1 MNLRIGVLGPLEV
14 SLDGRPLHIPG
25 GRQRAVLTALV
36 LARPGVLGVDRLAAL
51 IVPGAAGADARNAAQ
66 TYVARLRRSLGA
78 AAGCVRTAPPGYVL
92 DAPAVDAERFTA
104 LAAPRPGE
112 TALDA
117 LLRLDAAL
125 DLWRGPAYAEFP
137 DLARA
142 ESARLAE
149 LRRDVEETRVEVLAG
164 LGRTAEA
171 VAAASALVAADP
183 GRDRAVRA
191 LVTALAAAGRTA
203 DALDAVRA
211 HRVWLRDEAGLDP
224 SRALLALQA
233 ELLRDPTATEGPERT
248 TRPGKRMGHEVS
260 PRSEPAAAPDGPMV
274 GRTGTAPPRA
284 PELIGR
290 DRELAEVTALLT
302 AGRIVT
308 LIGPGGVGKTSLA
321 LACARPP
328 SDDLRGDDLRGGDLH
343 GGDLHGGDLH
353 GGDLRSGDLHDG
365 ELRSGYQR
373 GGDQRVG
380 GPAGGGDP
388 RGSGAAAWWV
398 DLAALGDQAAVA
410 PAVAAAVGLVVEG
423 RVVESLTAW
432 ARGADGLLV
441 IDNCEH
447 LLDAVH
453 ELLGGMLVE
462 DCPGLRVLA
471 TSRERI
477 GLAGER
483 CYVVDPLSADAAVR
497 LFTARAA
504 ATGTVTGP
512 DGGSD
517 RVAALC
523 SALDRLPLA
532 IELAAARVGALTV
545 DDLARRLDARLVLL
559 DAGPRGRPARHQTLR
574 AVVDWSWRLLGE
586 RERIA
591 FARLH
596 VFAAGIDLDAAEAVI
611 GYGELTAAEV
621 AHVVALLAERSLLTR
636 PGTVGVGRY
645 RMLVSLRVYAAELLD
660 EAGDRELRLRHA
672 TYFAGVLEEASAGLS
687 GPDEA
692 AWVPVIEGALDDA
705 RQAWQWSRAHAP
717 PVAVRI
723 AGAAAEF
730 GFWRLRADLLTWS
743 TLILPDAG
751 SQAAVLVGA
760 AYGAWLDG
768 DFGTAARIA
777 QGAVD
782 AGHAGAADQLGDI
795 ALIQG
800 DLDGAEA
807 HYRQAIAVLPVG
819 TPARAVAMANLAL
832 PLAYRQ
838 DPAALPAAEAGLVEA
853 RATGNPSALAFAMF
867 ALAEAHGDG
876 DPTAAI
882 GALDQALRLADS
894 VGNRF
899 VAGVTRTAMVAL
911 RGRHGPPGPALALFA
926 GAIRHWRTTGGRPLL
941 IIALRNLVVL
951 FARTGRDVAAIEL
964 AAALDAPSGV
974 YGAEAERLAQALGAV
989 RVRLPVTTAE
999 EAWRRGSTRSADEA
1013 AAEALRH
1020 LP

>member
-1 MNLRIGVLGPLEV
+1 MHDVPTTAQDRPAAVQAGPAAGQDPRAAAARDAGGTDV
-14 SLDGRPLHIPG
+14 RDPRAAAARDAG
-25 GRQRAVLTALV
+25 GRDVRDPRAAA
-36 LARPGVLGVDRLAAL
+36 ARDVGGRDVRDPRAAAARVVGGREVQDPRAAAARDVGGTDL
-51 IVPGAAGADARNAAQ
+51 RGAGEARSDGAAEAQ
-66 TYVARLRRSLGA
+66 GQGTVGGHATG
-78 AAGCVRTAPPGYVL
+78 
-92 DAPAVDAERFTA
+92 
-104 LAAPRPGE
+104 
-112 TALDA
+112 
-117 LLRLDAAL
+117 
-125 DLWRGPAYAEFP
+125 
-137 DLARA
+137 
-142 ESARLAE
+142 
-149 LRRDVEETRVEVLAG
+149 
-164 LGRTAEA
+164 GR
-171 VAAASALVAADP
+171 
-183 GRDRAVRA
+183 
-191 LVTALAAAGRTA
+191 
-203 DALDAVRA
+203 
-211 HRVWLRDEAGLDP
+211 
-224 SRALLALQA
+224 
-233 ELLRDPTATEGPERT
+233 
-248 TRPGKRMGHEVS
+248 
-260 PRSEPAAAPDGPMV
+260 
-274 GRTGTAPPRA
+274 GTAGRA

-290 DRELAEVTALLT
+290 ERELAEVAALLEP
-302 AGRIVT
+302 GRVVT

-321 LACARPP
+321 AACA
-328 SDDLRGDDLRGGDLH
+328 
-343 GGDLHGGDLH
+343 
-353 GGDLRSGDLHDG
+353 
-365 ELRSGYQR
+365 
-373 GGDQRVG
+373 VT
-380 GPAGGGDP
+380 
-388 RGSGAAAWWV
+388 WWV
-398 DLAALGDQAAVA
+398 DLAALGDPAAMA

-423 RVVESLTAW
+423 RLGDPLAAW

-441 IDNCEH
+441 VDNCEH

-477 GLAGER
+477 GLAAER
-483 CYVVDPLSADAAVR
+483 CYVVEPLAGPAAVR
-497 LFTARAA
+497 LFTLRAA
-504 ATGTVTGP
+504 AAGP
-512 DGGSD
+512 VEATE
-517 RVAALC
+517 RVGALC
-523 SALDRLPLA
+523 EALDRLPLA

-672 TYFAGVLEEASAGLS
+672 TYFAGVLEEAAVGLS
-687 GPDEA
+687 GPNEA

-705 RQAWQWSRAHAP
+705 RQAWQWSRVHAP
-717 PVAVRI
+717 AVAVRI

-743 TLILPDAG
+743 TLILREAG
-751 SQAAVLVGA
+751 DQAAVLVGA

-782 AGHAGAADQLGDI
+782 AGHAGAADLLGDI

-807 HYRQAIAVLPVG
+807 HYRQAIAVLPIG
-819 TPARAVAMANLAL
+819 TAARAVAMANLAL

-838 DPAALPAAEAGLVEA
+838 DPAARPAAEAGLVEA
-853 RATGNPSALAFAMF
+853 RATGNPSALAFALF

-882 GALDQALRLADS
+882 GALDEALRLADS

-989 RVRLPVTTAE
+989 RVRLPVATAE